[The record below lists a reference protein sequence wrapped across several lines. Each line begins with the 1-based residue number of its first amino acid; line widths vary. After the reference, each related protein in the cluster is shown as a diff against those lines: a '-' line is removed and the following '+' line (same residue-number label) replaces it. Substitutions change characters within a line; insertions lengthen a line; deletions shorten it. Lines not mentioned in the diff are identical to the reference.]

1 MPVGLVTDGSFTAYM
16 SVRLCVMLKGTYP
29 AAPTIILVLPGMDK
43 PAFSVSYGE
52 ALSFLR

>member
-29 AAPTIILVLPGMDK
+29 AAPTIILVLPGIDR